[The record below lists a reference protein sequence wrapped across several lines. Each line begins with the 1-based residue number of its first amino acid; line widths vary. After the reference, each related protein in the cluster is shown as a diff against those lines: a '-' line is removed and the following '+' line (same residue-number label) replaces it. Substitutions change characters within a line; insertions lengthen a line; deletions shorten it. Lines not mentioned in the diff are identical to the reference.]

1 MYRVTMQKTKA
12 TPNGATAHK
21 GIIYMGFKINGTCST
36 IYFFAFYMIKIRNRN
51 KFIII
56 FIQKIFCFI

>member
-1 MYRVTMQKTKA
+1 MYRFAMQKIKA

-21 GIIYMGFKINGTCST
+21 GLLYMGFKINGTCST
-36 IYFFAFYMIKIRNRN
+36 IYFFVFYMMKIRNRN

-56 FIQKIFCFI
+56 YSKNLLFV

>member
-12 TPNGATAHK
+12 TPNRATAHK
-21 GIIYMGFKINGTCST
+21 GLLYMGFKINGTCST
-36 IYFFAFYMIKIRNRN
+36 IYFFASYKKIRNRN

-56 FIQKIFCFI
+56 FIQKISVFM